1 MKRKE
6 SQNPLK
12 TTYQHDESTPFGVL
26 FYDLDSE
33 NMAACGH
40 LLGLVPPLAP
50 TGSSGLICRSPERG
64 CLDCQRF
71 PFPLSSRGW
80 FVLSSMLDAEEQG
93 AQRPEE
99 NTVMLRRSIPHYT
112 LLRKV
117 VRQARHLCAQSAA
130 LMCLMGIPHTPLYA
144 RRTVRTL
151 RP

>member
-12 TTYQHDESTPFGVL
+12 TTYQHDESTPFGVF
-26 FYDLDSE
+26 FYDLDSK

-99 NTVMLRRSIPHYT
+99 KPNKREPLAGSHHQTVIIDAGDLHALQRLRRERAFLPD
-112 LLRKV
+112 R
-117 VRQARHLCAQSAA
+117 
-130 LMCLMGIPHTPLYA
+130 
-144 RRTVRTL
+144 
-151 RP
+151 